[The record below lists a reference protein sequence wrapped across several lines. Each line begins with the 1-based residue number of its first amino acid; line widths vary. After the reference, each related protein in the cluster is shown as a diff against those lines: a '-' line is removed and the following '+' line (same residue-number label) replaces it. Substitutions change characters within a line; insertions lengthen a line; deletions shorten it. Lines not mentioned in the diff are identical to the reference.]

1 MFCLLIL
8 RSAEGASR
16 RMGRR
21 LKRAAWRG
29 NGNVMDY
36 FKASKGEPMG
46 KSSPAIQVGVK
57 AGPDAEEARWTFIL
71 TVFFRVVS
79 LLWIV
84 EGLAQ
89 WRRILAP
96 DANDFLNL
104 TPAVMSATIFFAVL
118 DLIAAVGL
126 WLIAPWGG
134 VVWLLTL
141 LAQMFVSWVRPSFF
155 FGGAGVRLFDV
166 LLLAVYLYL
175 SWRANVAS
183 GEGGGVHRLIEAARS
198 RWRRS

>member
-1 MFCLLIL
+1 MA
-8 RSAEGASR
+8 R
-16 RMGRR
+16 
-21 LKRAAWRG
+21 KRD
-29 NGNVMDY
+29 VMDY
-36 FKASKGEPMG
+36 FKGSKGDLTGE
-46 KSSPAIQVGVK
+46 SSPAIQVGVK

-71 TVFFRVVS
+71 AVFFRVVS

-166 LLLAVYLYL
+166 FLLAVYLYL

>member
-1 MFCLLIL
+1 
-8 RSAEGASR
+8 
-16 RMGRR
+16 MGRR

-46 KSSPAIQVGVK
+46 ESSPAIQVGVK

-141 LAQMFVSWVRPSFF
+141 LAQIFVSWVKPTFF
-155 FGGAGVRLFDV
+155 LGGSGIRLFDL

-183 GEGGGVHRLIEAARS
+183 GEGGGLHRLVEAARS
-198 RWRRS
+198 RWRRG